1 MRAEDCLRE
10 GNLAETLAELQNS
23 IRQDPSNVKY
33 RIFLFQLLAVMGQWE
48 RSLTQL
54 NVAGEMDAGTL
65 AMVQAYREAIQCE
78 VLRSAVFEG
87 KRSPLVFGEPEH
99 WIALLLEAAR
109 LTALGEPEKAES
121 LRGEA
126 FDLAPA
132 SAGKLMTGEG
142 ESAVEHPFQWIAD
155 ADSRLGPMLEA
166 LVNGRYYWIP
176 IHRIRRIDLEA
187 PADLRDIVWTPV
199 HFVWSNGGET
209 VGMIPTRY
217 AGTENSKDDLL
228 RLARKTDWIDR
239 AGTECGIGQRM
250 LVTDTGEFSLMEVR
264 QIHLQPDGT
273 APRAG
278 SDPGQAEREQIPTVQ
293 TPQAKEP
300 GSG

>member
-10 GNLAETLAELQNS
+10 GNLAEALSELQNS
-23 IRQDPSNVKY
+23 IRRDPSNVKL
-33 RIFLFQLLAVMGQWE
+33 RIFLFQLLAVMGQWD

-54 NVAGEMDAGTL
+54 NVSGEMDAGTL

-109 LTALGEPEKAES
+109 LTALGEAEKSEA
-121 LRGEA
+121 LRSEA
-126 FDLAPA
+126 FDVAPA
-132 SAGKLMTGEG
+132 TAGTLMTGQG
-142 ESAVEHPFQWIAD
+142 ESAAEHPFEWIAD
-155 ADSRLGPMLEA
+155 SDSRLGPMLEA
-166 LVNGRYYWIP
+166 IVNGRYYWIP
-176 IHRIRRIDLEA
+176 FHRIQRVDLEA
-187 PADLRDIVWTPV
+187 PVDLRDIVWTPV

-217 AGTENSKDDLL
+217 AGTEDSNDDLL
-228 RLARKTDWIDR
+228 RLARKTDWVDR

-250 LVTDTGEFSLMEVR
+250 LVTDTGEFPLMEVR
-264 QIHLQPDGT
+264 QIRFQPDGRDLPAELDSGPAASAPD
-273 APRAG
+273 APRPKG
-278 SDPGQAEREQIPTVQ
+278 SENG
-293 TPQAKEP
+293 
-300 GSG
+300 